1 MTRRHHTTVPLA
13 LGLLAAMFAAGS
25 PATAYVVN
33 GKWKTTNVPY
43 YVNPSNLDVS
53 TSAAVAAVQYS
64 ADAWSSQSETSFR
77 FVYGGTI
84 SATSF
89 DYDQKVYVIFRS
101 SGSDGNAL
109 ATTYYWSIGG
119 EMTDADIIM
128 WDSQVTFFTGS
139 SGCSGGWY
147 IEDVGTHE
155 FGHALGLGHTGV
167 SGATMTSGQA
177 GCSTYKRTLEG
188 DDIAGVESLYPPANT
203 NLMPPRAPTGV
214 KMISRVLG
222 PGGPTG
228 LSLSGVGGRLPGE
241 AAPAELT
248 VRREGPVPV
257 QARRRA

>member
-128 WDSQVTFFTGS
+128 WDSQVTFFTG
-139 SGCSGGWY
+139 
-147 IEDVGTHE
+147 IV
-155 FGHALGLGHTGV
+155 
-167 SGATMTSGQA
+167 
-177 GCSTYKRTLEG
+177 
-188 DDIAGVESLYPPANT
+188 
-203 NLMPPRAPTGV
+203 
-214 KMISRVLG
+214 
-222 PGGPTG
+222 
-228 LSLSGVGGRLPGE
+228 RL
-241 AAPAELT
+241 
-248 VRREGPVPV
+248 
-257 QARRRA
+257 